1 MAVASDVRLVR
12 CPKCENLL
20 PELPDFSLY
29 QCGGC
34 GAVLKAKKN
43 GFLEDG
49 LLKIS
54 DDVEGIRTSEAGDA
68 TNVSQVPMESA
79 DLIERGRVAYIH
91 NERVASIGSSMS
103 QAESA
108 EELSSSNARKK
119 GKERMRRREDL
130 DDEYSSYSQGFH
142 NRYEGRN
149 GDLKVD
155 RTEYVNVHS
164 ADTFNNIRPPVESL
178 RSRPFTGTQGV
189 KSKGHSSYN
198 TNYYYEQ
205 GDRRRFPDRDR
216 DGLSR
221 VEESE
226 NGRAELL
233 RKLDELKDQ
242 LSRSCEVTE
251 TSKGRIG
258 TNQRMDSPTLPDP
271 YPRHHAAY
279 LQDGVTSSH
288 GENKQQL
295 RPDDITAAYLSQNPG
310 FIPYRDGYGPSLQ
323 DSSYPIRGHPYEFQG
338 YADTPRQEIFQRLHH
353 QPQSQYMYW
362 PHNEHSHGFYDRVNH
377 HLVMLHPHENYF
389 HQPACSCVHCCNKYW
404 HLPPKVGPSGLYDQ
418 RSQNEPSNPNYHH
431 HLNPLQHG
439 PGGYSSGD
447 SRLHTLYSQQPL
459 TSNSTDVD
467 YEIELNHQRP
477 RKVVLA
483 HRSGQVCQP
492 ILGGAPFIACSNCFE
507 LLKLSRKH
515 ISPAKNQQKMKCGAC
530 SSIILLELGNK
541 GLTMSV
547 SAHVDHV
554 PTEIDDGSSVTV
566 DENVKI
572 LHGDSNGANR
582 NACSDDYDDS
592 VPQFPPT
599 DLKSNSGESEK
610 LLGHLSSTL
619 SISEDEK
626 IRENLSAEL
635 QLTQLTEVESF
646 QHPDFPSSEC
656 PENCYDDVVVSRFDK
671 GNKSKRSEVDQSTS
685 EHNSVNN
692 PAVATEMDMSLNEFS
707 NSCVSQDSMDNSGE
721 AHPMVSKGTES
732 FFTGLIKK
740 GFKDFTK
747 SKQTVEVGGS
757 QVFVNGH
764 LIPDH
769 LVKKAEKLAGAVQP
783 GEYWY
788 DIQAGFWGVMGHPC
802 LGIVMP
808 NIEEFNYPM
817 PENCA
822 AGNTGVFVNGREL
835 HQKDLDLLVSRGLPK
850 TRNKSYLIEITGKV
864 VDRHTQ
870 EELDS
875 LGKLAPTVE
884 RAKHGFGMKSHD
896 VMDSISDS
904 ICVAV
909 LVLFLGSQQFLQRW
923 LVFGRSCW
931 DAFEQID

>member
-1 MAVASDVRLVR
+1 MAVASDVRVVR

-54 DDVEGIRTSEAGDA
+54 EDVEGIRTSEAGDA

-108 EELSSSNARKK
+108 DVLSSSNARKK
-119 GKERMRRREDL
+119 GKGRMRRREDL
-130 DDEYSSYSQGFH
+130 DDEYSSYSQGVH

-251 TSKGRIG
+251 RSKGRIG
-258 TNQRMDSPTLPDP
+258 TNQRMDSPTFSDP

-310 FIPYRDGYGPSLQ
+310 FVPYRDGYGPSLQ
-323 DSSYPIRGHPYEFQG
+323 DSSYPLRGHPYEFQG
-338 YADTPRQEIFQRLHH
+338 
-353 QPQSQYMYW
+353 
-362 PHNEHSHGFYDRVNH
+362 
-377 HLVMLHPHENYF
+377 
-389 HQPACSCVHCCNKYW
+389 
-404 HLPPKVGPSGLYDQ
+404 
-418 RSQNEPSNPNYHH
+418 SQNEPSNPNYHH

-439 PGGYSSGD
+439 PRGYSSGD

-467 YEIELNHQRP
+467 SENELNHQRP

-483 HRSGQVCQP
+483 HRSG
-492 ILGGAPFIACSNCFE
+492 
-507 LLKLSRKH
+507 
-515 ISPAKNQQKMKCGAC
+515 
-530 SSIILLELGNK
+530 
-541 GLTMSV
+541 
-547 SAHVDHV
+547 
-554 PTEIDDGSSVTV
+554 
-566 DENVKI
+566 
-572 LHGDSNGANR
+572 
-582 NACSDDYDDS
+582 
-592 VPQFPPT
+592 QFPPT

-747 SKQTVEVGGS
+747 SKQNVKVGGS

-822 AGNTGVFVNGREL
+822 AGNTGVFVNGRDAPERFRL
-835 HQKDLDLLVSRGLPK
+835 ACSRGLPK
-850 TRNKSYLIEITGKV
+850 TRHKSYLIEISGKV
-864 VDRHTQ
+864 VDQHTQ

-875 LGKLAPTVE
+875 LGNLPRRKFPQLPA
-884 RAKHGFGMKSHD
+884 RNY
-896 VMDSISDS
+896 
-904 ICVAV
+904 
-909 LVLFLGSQQFLQRW
+909 
-923 LVFGRSCW
+923 
-931 DAFEQID
+931 

>member
-43 GFLEDG
+43 GFLEDRSM
-49 LLKIS
+49 KIS
-54 DDVEGIRTSEAGDA
+54 NDVEGIGTSEAGDR
-68 TNVSQVPMESA
+68 TNVSEVPMESA
-79 DLIERGRVAYIH
+79 DVIERGRVSYIH
-91 NERVASIGSSMS
+91 NERVASNGSSMS

-108 EELSSSNARKK
+108 DVVSSSNARKK

-130 DDEYSSYSQGFH
+130 DDEYSSYSQGVQYR
-142 NRYEGRN
+142 NEGRN
-149 GDLKVD
+149 GDFKLD
-155 RTEYVNVHS
+155 RPEYVSVHNE
-164 ADTFNNIRPPVESL
+164 DTFNNIGPPIDSL
-178 RSRPFTGTQGV
+178 RSRPFTDTQGV
-189 KSKGHSSYN
+189 KSKGPLSYN
-198 TNYYYEQ
+198 TDYYYEQ
-205 GDRRRFPDRDR
+205 GDRRRYRDL
-216 DGLSR
+216 DWNGLSR
-221 VEESE
+221 VEKSE

-251 TSKGRIG
+251 RSKGRIG
-258 TNQRMDSPTLPDP
+258 TNQRMGSPTFPDP

-279 LQDGVTSSH
+279 LHEGVSSSH

-295 RPDDITAAYLSQNPG
+295 CEDDITAAYLSQNPG

-323 DSSYPIRGHPYEFQG
+323 DSSYPLRGHPYEFQG
-338 YADTPRQEIFQRLHH
+338 YADTPQQEMFQRLHH

-362 PHNEHSHGFYDRVNH
+362 PHNEHSHGFYDRVDH
-377 HLVMLHPHENYF
+377 HLLMLHPHENYF
-389 HQPACSCVHCCNKYW
+389 HQPACSCVHCYNKYW
-404 HLPPKVGPSGLYDQ
+404 HLPPKVGSSGLYDQ
-418 RSQNEPSNPNYHH
+418 RFQNEPSNPNYHH
-431 HLNPLQHG
+431 HLNPVQHG
-439 PGGYSSGD
+439 PRGYSSGR
-447 SRLHTLYSQQPL
+447 SRLHAFYSQQPL
-459 TSNSTDVD
+459 TLNSTDVD
-467 YEIELNHQRP
+467 SENELNHQRP
-477 RKVVLA
+477 RKVVVA

-492 ILGGAPFIACSNCFE
+492 IAGGAPFIACSNCFE

-515 ISPAKNQQKMKCGAC
+515 ISLAKNQQKMKCGAC

-541 GLTMSV
+541 GFTMSV
-547 SAHVDHV
+547 SVHVDRL
-554 PTEIDDGSSVTV
+554 PTEIDDCSSGTV
-566 DENVKI
+566 DESMKN
-572 LHGDSNGANR
+572 LHRGSNGANR

-599 DLKSNSGESEK
+599 DQIPNSGESEK

-626 IRENLSAEL
+626 IPENLASKEHSSLSAEL
-635 QLTQLTEVESF
+635 PLTEVESF
-646 QHPDFPSSEC
+646 QHPDFPSTEC
-656 PENCYDDVVVSRFDK
+656 PERCSDNVVVSRFDK
-671 GNKSKRSEVDQSTS
+671 GNKTVYPRTLWTKGETHPV
-685 EHNSVNN
+685 VN
-692 PAVATEMDMSLNEFS
+692 
-707 NSCVSQDSMDNSGE
+707 
-721 AHPMVSKGTES
+721 KGTES
-732 FFTGLIKK
+732 FFT
-740 GFKDFTK
+740 
-747 SKQTVEVGGS
+747 
-757 QVFVNGH
+757 
-764 LIPDH
+764 DH
-769 LVKKAEKLAGAVQP
+769 LVKKAEKLAGPVQP

-850 TRNKSYLIEITGKV
+850 TIHKSYLIEMSGKV
-864 VDRHTQ
+864 VDEHTG

-884 RAKHGFGMKSHD
+884 RAKHGFGMR
-896 VMDSISDS
+896 IPRF
-904 ICVAV
+904 IAQ
-909 LVLFLGSQQFLQRW
+909 SQ
-923 LVFGRSCW
+923 S
-931 DAFEQID
+931 